1 MSTPTPLLHVD
12 RLWAFYDQAPVLRG
26 VHLSVAPGEL
36 VAVLG
41 RNGSGR
47 STLAKAIVGLVRT
60 EGTRAIDDQSLA
72 SLDTFEI
79 IRLGVA
85 YVPETRDI
93 FPNLNVMQNLQ
104 LGQRPGAPLPGVRR
118 WQIEDVL
125 SLFPV
130 LRSRLDTP
138 GGVLSGGEQQM
149 LALGRGVL
157 GNPRLLIV
165 DEPTE
170 GLAPQLVGQVAG
182 FLRMLRD
189 SGIGIVLMEQKLHMA
204 MGIADRIA
212 VMGGGAMVFDG
223 TPDRLR
229 EAHEV
234 QRNWLE
240 V

>member
-157 GNPRLLIV
+157 GNPQLLIV

-189 SGIGIVLMEQKLHMA
+189 SGIGIVLMEQKLHMV

-223 TPDRLR
+223 TPDRFR

>member
-118 WQIEDVL
+118 WQSDE
-125 SLFPV
+125 
-130 LRSRLDTP
+130 LRRATAGDRRVP
-138 GGVLSGGEQQM
+138 GCSS
-149 LALGRGVL
+149 
-157 GNPRLLIV
+157 
-165 DEPTE
+165 
-170 GLAPQLVGQVAG
+170 AG
-182 FLRMLRD
+182 
-189 SGIGIVLMEQKLHMA
+189 
-204 MGIADRIA
+204 
-212 VMGGGAMVFDG
+212 
-223 TPDRLR
+223 
-229 EAHEV
+229 
-234 QRNWLE
+234 
-240 V
+240 